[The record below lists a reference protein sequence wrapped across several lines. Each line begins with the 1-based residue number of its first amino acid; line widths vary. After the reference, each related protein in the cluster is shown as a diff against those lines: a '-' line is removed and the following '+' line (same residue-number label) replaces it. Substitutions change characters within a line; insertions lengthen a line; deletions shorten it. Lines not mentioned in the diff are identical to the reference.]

1 MADFDLDA
9 LVFSAP
15 SFPWWFGIPVCA
27 LGSDPWCE
35 ELRRIEVG
43 LKIPDYLS
51 RGNGGRLVDCKY
63 AFNKFASIF
72 GHDAV
77 EEGGTAHGHSVE
89 AGSHKE

>member
-1 MADFDLDA
+1 M
-9 LVFSAP
+9 
-15 SFPWWFGIPVCA
+15 CA
-27 LGSDPWCE
+27 LGGDPWCE

-51 RGNGGRLVDCKY
+51 RGNGGRLVDCKH
-63 AFNKFASIF
+63 AFNNLASIF

-89 AGSHKE
+89 TGSQRQ

>member
-1 MADFDLDA
+1 MY
-9 LVFSAP
+9 
-15 SFPWWFGIPVCA
+15 A

-51 RGNGGRLVDCKY
+51 RGNGGRLVDCKH
-63 AFNKFASIF
+63 AFDDFASVF

-77 EEGGTAHGHSVE
+77 EGGGTAHGHSVE
-89 AGSHKE
+89 AEPQKE